1 MTAIYNWTVNQGETT
16 TLLYTRK
23 DSTNAA
29 LPFASNTTFRMKVK
43 TAYDVSPPVLS
54 LLVSDSWFDL
64 NPSDLPSSDQGLH
77 NVRFT
82 LSAAQTAGL
91 TAPSSFVYD
100 IEAVTGNVVTRI
112 LEGTLITRPE
122 VTD

>member
-23 DSTNAA
+23 DSTNTA
-29 LPFASNTTFRMKVK
+29 LPFPNSTTFRMKAK
-43 TAYDVSPPVLS
+43 STYDASSTVIDLGVG
-54 LLVSDSWFDL
+54 DGWFTL
-64 NPSDLPSSDQGLH
+64 NPIDLPSADQGFH

-82 LSAAQTAGL
+82 ISAAL
-91 TAPSSFVYD
+91 TAAIASPGSYVYD
-100 IEAVTGNVVTRI
+100 VEAVDGTTITRI

-122 VTD
+122 VTT